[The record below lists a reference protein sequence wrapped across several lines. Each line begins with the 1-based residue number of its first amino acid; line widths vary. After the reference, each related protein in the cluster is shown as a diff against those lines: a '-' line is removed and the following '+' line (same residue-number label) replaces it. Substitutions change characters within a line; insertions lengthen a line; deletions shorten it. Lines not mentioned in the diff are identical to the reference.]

1 MYFLLIL
8 LLNFIL
14 YLVTK
19 LLEDQ
24 QRRIMP
30 KFDDDENLQLDK
42 QIRVN
47 TFEMTKKIK
56 ECEEI
61 IKEISYEK
69 IDNQSESTSN
79 KLF

>member
-1 MYFLLIL
+1 
-8 LLNFIL
+8 
-14 YLVTK
+14 
-19 LLEDQ
+19 
-24 QRRIMP
+24 MP

-47 TFEMTKKIK
+47 TIEMTKKIK

-61 IKEISYEK
+61 IKEISLEK

-79 KLF
+79 NNKIF